1 MSTKIEKSNVI
12 HVERKQKLQLDYV
25 SYQKGEKMDVLKELI
40 EMKGTKLGMCSYYNV
55 STCMHW

>member
-1 MSTKIEKSNVI
+1 MSTKIKKANVI
-12 HVERKQKLQLDYV
+12 HVERKKKIANC
-25 SYQKGEKMDVLKELI
+25 YQKGEKMDVLKELI